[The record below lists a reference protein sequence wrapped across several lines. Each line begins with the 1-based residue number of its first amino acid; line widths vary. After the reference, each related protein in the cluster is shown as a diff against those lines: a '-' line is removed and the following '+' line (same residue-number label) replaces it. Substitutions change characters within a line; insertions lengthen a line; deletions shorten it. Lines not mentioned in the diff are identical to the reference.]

1 MVEKTHCALSGI
13 TMLKADAR
21 GDTLVEQLAG
31 SSRRYDLE
39 EEYQKADIGAALYTW
54 VYTEHTDR
62 TLNLQYLLS

>member
-1 MVEKTHCALSGI
+1 
-13 TMLKADAR
+13 MLKADAR